1 MKVIFIPVTST
12 KKVEFS
18 SDNLEQLRNYSK
30 IGLFSA
36 IQFQDQLPEI
46 KEALAVFRITA
57 VTPMPKLHAVRE
69 GQVLGCDVS
78 GPKDI
83 EEEVDAFLYIGTG
96 HFHPMAL
103 ELKTSKPL
111 LCLDPF
117 TGLITGTPRAEIEL
131 MQKKN
136 IMRIAKAKDAR
147 VLGLLVT
154 AKLGQNEMQGYV
166 SEVKKKLEGMGKE
179 VYIFITELIHPYDL
193 SQFPQIEAW
202 VNTACPRITDDQS
215 LYQKPIINVKEM
227 LE

>member
-117 TGLITGTPRAEIEL
+117 TDLITETPRAEIEL

-136 IMRIAKAKDAR
+136 IMRIAK
-147 VLGLLVT
+147 
-154 AKLGQNEMQGYV
+154 
-166 SEVKKKLEGMGKE
+166 E
-179 VYIFITELIHPYDL
+179 VYIFITELINPYDL

-215 LYQKPIINVKEM
+215 LYQKPIINVKEL

>member
-1 MKVIFIPVTST
+1 MKVAFIPVRST
-12 KKVEFS
+12 KKIEFS
-18 SDNLEQLRNYSK
+18 EENLEQLKNYSK

-36 IQFQDQLPEI
+36 VQFQDQLQEI
-46 KEALAVFRITA
+46 KDALEIFRITA

-78 GPKDI
+78 GPNDI
-83 EEEVDAFLYIGTG
+83 EDEVDAFLYIGTG

-103 ELKTSKPL
+103 ELKTNKPL
-111 LCLDPF
+111 LCLNPF
-117 TGLITGTPRAEIEL
+117 TNSITETPKEDIEL
-131 MQKKN
+131 LRKKN

-147 VLGLLVT
+147 VIGLLVT
-154 AKLGQNEMQGYV
+154 TKLGQNEMQGYV

-179 VYIFITELIHPYDL
+179 VYVFITELINPYDL

-215 LYQKPIINVKEM
+215 LYQKPLINVKEM
-227 LE
+227 LQ

>member
-1 MKVIFIPVTST
+1 MKVAFVPVRSL
-12 KKVEFS
+12 KEVEFS
-18 SDNLEQLRNYSK
+18 EQNLNILQPYSK
-30 IGLFSA
+30 VGLFAA

-46 KEALAVFRITA
+46 KKALEIFGLKVLI
-57 VTPMPKLHAVRE
+57 PKPKLHAVAD

-83 EEEVDAFLYIGTG
+83 ENEVDAFLYIGTG

-103 ELKTSKPL
+103 ETKTNKPI
-111 LCLDPF
+111 LCLNPF
-117 TGLITGTPRAEIEL
+117 TSELTETPAEEIAL
-131 MQKKN
+131 LKKKN
-136 IMRIAKAKDAR
+136 IMRLAKAKDAR

-154 AKLGQNEMQGYV
+154 TKLGQNEMQGYV
-166 SEVKKKLEGMGKE
+166 SEVKKKLEAMGKE
-179 VYIFITELIHPYDL
+179 VYVFITELINPYDL

-215 LYQKPIINVKEM
+215 VYGKPLINVREI